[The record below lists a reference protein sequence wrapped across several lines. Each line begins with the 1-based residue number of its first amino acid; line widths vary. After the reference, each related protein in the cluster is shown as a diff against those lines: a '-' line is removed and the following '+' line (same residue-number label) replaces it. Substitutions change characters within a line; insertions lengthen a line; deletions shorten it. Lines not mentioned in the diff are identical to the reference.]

1 MDFHI
6 PLVLGAADFF
16 KEQVSTNIFQADIF
30 YAIATVTLFLLVVAV
45 GLIDA
50 GLVQRKN
57 LLDVWIGKFA
67 AAFLAG
73 LGMFVIGYAI
83 WQVSFYEAFEIP
95 KPWGEAI
102 SQWWAGGANVTALP
116 QTLNPE
122 LAPEN
127 DVFQIFLVFF
137 VAYAMAGGALLHSAG
152 LERVKH
158 LPMNIIA
165 AVAGTIVMP
174 ILLYLTW
181 GSVGPLDKI
190 GVHDY
195 LGTFSLYIFTGTWAL
210 IIAWRAGP
218 RIGAF
223 FEEKIDPSQPGTGL
237 LGHKPHNL
245 GLTALGVGL
254 VLFCVPFLALGCGY
268 IVPGAGYF
276 GISMTNSGFG
286 LVLENVF
293 MSFLGG
299 AITGFAISYLTK
311 NPIMALLGP
320 VAGYIGCSASFDIGR
335 PLGILVVSMI
345 APLVVY
351 AGYLLMQRWKIDDK
365 KIVPLALFGGVYAAL
380 AAGIVGAGKA
390 TGGYFELENGDY
402 AFQHASI
409 TFGHQLLGVVV
420 TIGISA
426 VTGLVLVLALEKTIG
441 LRVDRDKEIEG
452 LDEADWGSGPV
463 HEFEDLPSLAPA
475 AMAAAEAASATSPD
489 ASPAPGSPPPA
500 PAAG

>member
-1 MDFHI
+1 MDVHI
-6 PLVLGAADFF
+6 PLVLSAADFF
-16 KEQVSTNIFQADIF
+16 KEQVSTNIFLSDVF
-30 YAIATVTLFLLVVAV
+30 YAIATITLFLLVVAI

-57 LLDVWIGKFA
+57 LLDVWIGKLA
-67 AAFLAG
+67 AAFIAG
-73 LGMFVIGYAI
+73 FGMFLIGYAI

-102 SQWWAGGANVTALP
+102 SQWWAGGVNATSLP

-122 LAPEN
+122 IAPEN

-165 AVAGTIVMP
+165 GVAGAIVIP

-181 GSVGPLDKI
+181 GSVGPLDKL

-195 LGTFSLYIFTGTWAL
+195 LGTFSLYIFVGTWAL

-218 RIGAF
+218 RVGAF
-223 FEEKIDPSQPGTGL
+223 FDEKIDPSQPGTGL

-245 GLTALGVGL
+245 GLTAAGVGL
-254 VLFCVPFLALGCGY
+254 ALFCVPFLALGCGY
-268 IVPGAGYF
+268 IVPDVGYF
-276 GISMTNSGFG
+276 GISMTTSGFG

-293 MSFLGG
+293 MAFIGG
-299 AITGFAISYLTK
+299 ALSGFAISYVTK

-320 VAGYIGCSASFDIGR
+320 VAGYIGCSASLDVAK
-335 PLGILVVSMI
+335 PLGILVISAI
-345 APLVVY
+345 APFVVY
-351 AGYLLMQRWKIDDK
+351 GAYLLMQRLRIDDK

-380 AAGIVGAGKA
+380 AAGIAGAGKA

-409 TFGHQLLGVVV
+409 TIGHQLLGVIV
-420 TIGISA
+420 TLGISA
-426 VTGLVLVLALEKTIG
+426 VTGLVLVFALEKTIG

-475 AMAAAEAASATSPD
+475 AMAAAEAAAPGNP
-489 ASPAPGSPPPA
+489 PAPGGAPPA

>member
-1 MDFHI
+1 MDVHI

-16 KEQVSTNIFQADIF
+16 KEQVSTNIFLSDTF
-30 YAIATVTLFLLVVAV
+30 YAIATVTLFLLVFAI

-57 LLDVWIGKFA
+57 LLDVWIGKLA
-67 AAFLAG
+67 AAFAAG
-73 LGMFVIGYAI
+73 FGMFMIGYAI

-102 SQWWAGGANVTALP
+102 SQWWAGGVNVTSLP

-122 LAPEN
+122 IAPEN
-127 DVFQIFLVFF
+127 DVFQVFLVFF

-165 AVAGTIVMP
+165 AVAGTIMIP

-195 LGTFSLYIFTGTWAL
+195 LGTFSLYIFVGTWAL

-218 RIGAF
+218 RVGAF
-223 FEEKIDPSQPGTGL
+223 FDEKIDPSRPGTGL

-245 GLTALGVGL
+245 GLTAAGVGL
-254 VLFCVPFLALGCGY
+254 ALFCVPFLALGCGY
-268 IVPGAGYF
+268 IVPEVGYF
-276 GISMTNSGFG
+276 GISMTSSGFG

-299 AITGFAISYLTK
+299 AIAGFAIAYLTK

-320 VAGYIGCSASFDIGR
+320 VAGYIGCSTSYDIAK
-335 PLGILVVSMI
+335 PLGILVISLI
-345 APLVVY
+345 APFVVY
-351 AGYLLMQRWKIDDK
+351 AGYLLMQKLRIDDK
-365 KIVPLALFGGVYAAL
+365 KIVPLALFGGIYAAL
-380 AAGIVGAGKA
+380 AAGVAGAGKA

-409 TFGHQLLGVVV
+409 TIGHQLLGVVV
-420 TIGISA
+420 TVGISA
-426 VTGLVLVLALEKTIG
+426 VSGLVLILLLEKTIG
-441 LRVDRDKEIEG
+441 LRVDRDEEIAG
-452 LDEADWGSGPV
+452 LDEASWGSGPP
-463 HEFEDLPSLAPA
+463 HEFEDLPRAPVPV
-475 AMAAAEAASATSPD
+475 AAATANPD
-489 ASPAPGSPPPA
+489 APPAPGGPPPA